1 MHRTLLNL
9 ALPESAASGLHTV
22 VVDDVPQDSDVFLVL
37 VGHPRR
43 PELIATEHYDY
54 EIAVD
59 GSITWRVGERHH
71 DP

>member
-1 MHRTLLNL
+1 
-9 ALPESAASGLHTV
+9 V